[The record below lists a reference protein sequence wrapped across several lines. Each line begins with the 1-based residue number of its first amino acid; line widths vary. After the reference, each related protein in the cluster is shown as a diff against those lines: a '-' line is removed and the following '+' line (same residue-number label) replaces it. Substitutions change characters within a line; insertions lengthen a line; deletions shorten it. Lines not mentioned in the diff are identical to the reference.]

1 MIIRR
6 ECTNLYSEFKILEES
21 EIKKRYDFDKNDEKD
36 QNEND
41 EEICICEY
49 DTNCTY
55 CAEQFEREKDVDTLG
70 TWTKESLRRKN

>member
-6 ECTNLYSEFKILEES
+6 EYTNLYSEFKILEES

-41 EEICICEY
+41 H
-49 DTNCTY
+49 
-55 CAEQFEREKDVDTLG
+55 DVQINIQRQTKKTLD
-70 TWTKESLRRKN
+70 